1 MIPSVTTN
9 SIYYKLKH
17 IFLIHSHIA
26 TYSHIFFR
34 LLPVFS
40 DKKDRKFL
48 LMFNVILQQP
58 FYFFNSFL
66 VVVGTHFTLTT
77 ALCLMNIILLT
88 FSLVINRRALVLTGL
103 FFVHLKVLSATHS
116 RTCSEHTQPLNEKNS
131 D

>member
-1 MIPSVTTN
+1 MLRIQNTDLFLSNN
-9 SIYYKLKH
+9 SFCEYKQHVLQYKLKH

-40 DKKDRKFL
+40 DKKDSRKFL

-66 VVVGTHFTLTT
+66 VVVGTHFTLTS
-77 ALCLMNIILLT
+77 ALCLLNIILLT
-88 FSLVINRRALVLTGL
+88 FTLVINRRALLVLAGL
-103 FFVHLKVLSATHS
+103 FFVHLRVLSATH
-116 RTCSEHTQPLNEKNS
+116 
-131 D
+131 

>member
-1 MIPSVTTN
+1 MSTN
-9 SIYYKLKH
+9 NIYYKLKH

-40 DKKDRKFL
+40 DKKDSRKFL

-66 VVVGTHFTLTT
+66 VVVGTHFTLTS
-77 ALCLMNIILLT
+77 ALCLLNIILLT
-88 FSLVINRRALVLTGL
+88 FTLFINRRALLVLAGL
-103 FFVHLKVLSATHS
+103 FCSFKGFVCYTLECVVNMHNL
-116 RTCSEHTQPLNEKNS
+116 
-131 D
+131 